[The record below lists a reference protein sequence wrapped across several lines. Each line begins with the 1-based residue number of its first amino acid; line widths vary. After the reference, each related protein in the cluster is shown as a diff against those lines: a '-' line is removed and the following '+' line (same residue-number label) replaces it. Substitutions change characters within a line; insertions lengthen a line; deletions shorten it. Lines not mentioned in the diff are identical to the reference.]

1 MSLKLTPMVHQQNGL
16 LSDDALTRP
25 QDGASYTCSIAI
37 IGGSTAAYT
46 TALTALQLKLDVC
59 LVQPQRMVGGQFTA
73 QALPA
78 SDDGDLFRHKADLT
92 TVAGEEFAISRSQR
106 LFRQRQR
113 QLQPVAGRVVND
125 PGGSWVGHLST
136 TPVVA
141 ATALQ
146 EPLLPYLRADKLTL
160 IPYAEPMSLLM
171 KTEGERRQVTGVV
184 CQDTKTN
191 YTFTVHA
198 KVVVEAT
205 DFGDLLEVADLPS
218 RVGQESRN
226 DTGEAI
232 LPEDAR
238 PQCQQS
244 FTFDVLVE
252 RTYPGKGISIGA
264 PTEYGRVPWLNLHE
278 FTGDFWVSKNNVW
291 KKRDFFNA
299 FGIFRYRR
307 LLRRSLNKNTVSPGD
322 VAVINWGT
330 SGHPERGQ
338 CCGNDYR
345 TGYLIGLSRSEREQ
359 QIKQARIR
367 AQAYIHFL
375 QTNGVPDLKP
385 RGDLTWTKDGI
396 ALEPY
401 IREARRGIA
410 LTTIRH
416 EDVAA
421 SFFQNQARARTFDD
435 TVGIGQ
441 YHYLDLHGNLVDGHV
456 SPRGKDVIA
465 LPFTLPAGSLVP
477 IDTDGLVLSAKS
489 IGTTHI
495 TNAAYRMHPV
505 EWAIGEASGFL
516 AVFSVWTG
524 KQPREIVSEPTL
536 LRKLQGFLTRN
547 AIPIVWFD
555 DVSHGDP
562 DFEAIQVMAAAGIIT
577 SENVKNLHFRPYAS
591 VSRAVVCTALVNL
604 LGLEKITP
612 VQPSFKD
619 VQPEQHWA
627 YSNIETL
634 KAQGI
639 VAGMGRGRFAPNQA
653 MTRQQLGFLVQKAM
667 PESYDDAFKRTPRD
681 QRIVQRR
688 DLARVFYELLKAQ
701 GAVQN

>member
-1 MSLKLTPMVHQQNGL
+1 MVHQQNGL
-16 LSDDALTRP
+16 FSDDALTRP
-25 QDGASYTCSIAI
+25 WDGATYDCSIAV

-46 TALTALQLKLDVC
+46 AAVTALKLKLDVC

-78 SDDGDLFRHKADLT
+78 SDDGDLLRHQADLT
-92 TVAGEEFAISRSQR
+92 TVAGEEFAISKSQR
-106 LFRQRQR
+106 SFRRRQR
-113 QLQPVAGRVVND
+113 QLQPVAKRVVDD
-125 PGGSWVGHLST
+125 PGGSWVCPLST

-141 ATALQ
+141 STALN
-146 EPLLPYLRADKLTL
+146 ETLLPYLRSGKLTL
-160 IPYAEPMSLLM
+160 IPYAEPTSLVLAPDSSV
-171 KTEGERRQVTGVV
+171 RRVTGIM
-184 CQDTKTN
+184 CQDTKTKHS
-191 YTFTVHA
+191 FTVYA
-198 KVVVEAT
+198 KVVIEAT
-205 DFGDLLEVADLPS
+205 DLGDVLEVGDLPS
-218 RVGQESRN
+218 RVGQEARSE
-226 DTGEAI
+226 TGEAI

-252 RTYPGKGISIGA
+252 RTYPGKGVAIGA
-264 PTEYGRVPWLNLHE
+264 PTEYGRVPWLNLQE
-278 FTGDFWVSKNNVW
+278 FTGDFWTQKNNVW
-291 KKRDFFNA
+291 KKRSFFDA

-307 LLRRSLNKNTVSPGD
+307 LLRHSVYKKTISPGD

-330 SGHPERGQ
+330 SSHPERGQ

-345 TGYLIGLSRSEREQ
+345 TGYLVGLSRSERRQ
-359 QIKQARIR
+359 QIERARVR

-375 QTNGVPDLKP
+375 QSNGVPDLKP

-410 LTTIRH
+410 LTTVRH

-421 SFFQNQARARTFDD
+421 RFFPNQARAYTFDD
-435 TVGIGQ
+435 TLGIGQ

-465 LPFTLPAGSLVP
+465 LPFTIPAGALVP

-516 AVFSVWTG
+516 AAFSVWTK
-524 KQPREIVSEPTL
+524 KQPREIVNNESL

-547 AIPIVWFD
+547 GIPIVWFD
-555 DVSHGDP
+555 DVSHIDP
-562 DFEAIQVMAAAGIIT
+562 DFEAIQMMAATGIIR
-577 SENVKNLHFRPYAS
+577 SENGKNLHFRPYGS

-604 LGLEKITP
+604 LELEEITP
-612 VQPSFKD
+612 ERPSFRD
-619 VQPEQHWA
+619 VQPGKHWA
-627 YSNIETL
+627 YGTIETL
-634 KAQGI
+634 KASGL
-639 VAGMGRGRFAPNQA
+639 VAGVGRDRFAPDQA
-653 MTRQQLGFLVQKAM
+653 MTRQQLGFLVKRAM
-667 PESYDDAFKRTPRD
+667 PRSYEAAFAQTPRD
-681 QRIVQRR
+681 RRIVQRR
-688 DLARVFYELLKAQ
+688 DLSRVFYTLLKAKL
-701 GAVQN
+701 AI